1 MLLGNGI
8 HKRALF
14 IRTVLKITLFCLVTV
29 LALAT
34 LYANISMSGMQALLL
49 DENMKSLEQLS
60 GEFDSQLNQLKQL
73 GVLLMQDFNTY
84 EYLNSSV
91 YNANVASRSCL
102 LLKSIRLLN
111 SSLYSI
117 LLYNQD
123 INDYLLAGESKISID
138 QFTRQPLKRI
148 RTNPGL
154 DMVFSVITPQALY
167 DSTSPMRTASL
178 ILYGDAGGGLFP
190 ARAIIMNLDCRKIN
204 GDLLSRRGGISLI
217 ADENGEV
224 AFQSQDHAPAANI
237 ADTSYFKSIL
247 RKGDAKGTFTQNMDH
262 GSCIISY
269 IKSSLTGLF
278 LISIKPQDAL
288 MTGMGKTQSLFFI
301 IGLAALLF
309 SCLMSYVVSRNIYNP
324 LRSVVDTALRT
335 RFGRKAEGNEI
346 KLITYVLTKSEAFIQ
361 DLERQSQGQA
371 AMLKEEYLRRLLR
384 SCGKS
389 TPMRESL
396 SLRFSQELFPAYIA
410 VVSIDHYQNL
420 HEAAQG
426 ACEALLQSLVS
437 RCLSGVLECHTVN
450 MYDGTTALLV
460 KIKPEEH
467 AVSNLLY
474 KALNDL
480 RSAFHHDAAM
490 TLTIGLGFLAD
501 SPLQCAMAYQHALDM
516 IKHRFLLG
524 LNRVIDDC
532 LVAKVLSND
541 LIDPAELTEE
551 MIQAIYQ
558 SNRNDFVLC
567 VQRLNELLKCHDYAQ
582 SVHVFF
588 QTAMACLHAFIQ
600 IAGPEGGRFTA
611 CLEDL
616 TNIFKDMDTVDQ
628 AMEWL
633 CSLFSEF
640 EQFIGGIGRTK
651 TQKYGEL
658 IEKARRHIADNLND
672 PGLSVESIAGAIGY
686 APYYFSRIYKD
697 TTSVNINSYIRMVRI
712 ERAKHLLTHTDIKI
726 NDIPSQVGFVSASY
740 FCAAFRKEAGLTPSE
755 YRECHA
761 KAARA

>member
-1 MLLGNGI
+1 MILGNGI

-14 IRTVLKITLFCLVTV
+14 IRTVLKITLFCLVIV

-34 LYANISMSGMQALLL
+34 LYANISMSGMQTLLL
-49 DENMKSLEQLS
+49 EENMKGLEQLS
-60 GEFDSQLNQLKQL
+60 SEFDSQLKQLKQL
-73 GVLLMQDFNTY
+73 GVLLMQDFNTC
-84 EYLNSSV
+84 EYLNASV

-102 LLKSIRLLN
+102 LLKSVRLLS

-117 LLYNQD
+117 MLYNQN
-123 INDYLLAGESKISID
+123 INDYLLAGESKIGID

-148 RTNPGL
+148 GTKPGL

-178 ILYGDAGGGLFP
+178 ILYGDEGGGQFP

-204 GDLLSRRGGISLI
+204 GDLLSRRGEVNLI

-224 AFQSQDHAPAANI
+224 AFGSQDRALNVNI
-237 ADTSYFKSIL
+237 SDTAYFKTIL
-247 RKGDAKGTFTQNMDH
+247 GEGAAKGTFTQNMDH
-262 GSCIISY
+262 GSYIISY

-361 DLERQSQGQA
+361 DLELKSQGQA
-371 AMLKEEYLRRLLR
+371 AMLREEYLRRLLR
-384 SCGKS
+384 TLGK
-389 TPMRESL
+389 TAHIRETSHQ
-396 SLRFSQELFPAYIA
+396 RFAQELFPAYIA
-410 VVSIDHYQNL
+410 AVSIDHYQNL

-426 ACEALLQSLVS
+426 ACEALLRSLVT
-437 RCLSGVLECHTVN
+437 RCLSGIFECHAVD

-467 AVSNLLY
+467 AGPTLLL
-474 KALNDL
+474 KALNDM

-490 TLTIGLGFLAD
+490 TLTAGLGLIAS
-501 SPLQCAMAYQHALDM
+501 SPDQCALAYQHALDM

-524 LNRVIDDC
+524 LNLVIDDS
-532 LVAKVLSND
+532 LVAKNLSTD
-541 LIDPAELTEE
+541 LIDSAEITEE
-551 MIQAIYQ
+551 IIQAIHHN
-558 SNRNDFVLC
+558 NRKDFVLC
-567 VQRLNELLKCHDYAQ
+567 IQRLCELLKSHDYAQ

-588 QTAMACLHAFIQ
+588 QTAMACLHAFIR
-600 IAGPEGGRFTA
+600 IAGPEGGMYTA
-611 CLEDL
+611 CLEDM
-616 TNIFKDMDTVDQ
+616 TNIFKDMETVDQ

-651 TQKYGEL
+651 KQKYGEL
-658 IEKARRHIADNLND
+658 IEKARRHIADNLSD

-697 TTSVNINSYIRMVRI
+697 TTSVNINSYIRMIRI
-712 ERAKHLLTHTDIKI
+712 ERAKQLLTHTDIKV
-726 NDIPSQVGFVSASY
+726 NDIPSQVGFANASY